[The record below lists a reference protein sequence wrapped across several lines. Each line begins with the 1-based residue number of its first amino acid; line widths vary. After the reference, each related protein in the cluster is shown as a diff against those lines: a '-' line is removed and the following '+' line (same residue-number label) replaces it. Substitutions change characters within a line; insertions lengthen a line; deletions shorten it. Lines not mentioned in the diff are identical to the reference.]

1 MTLQDSHTSRF
12 LYERLFRGPLF
23 RHRTVILVTHHVNLV
38 LPGTDYLVKMHDGQ
52 IQHQGSIV
60 DLRNKNILESIVSLA
75 HEGEAGREEEV
86 FHRESEVSEVG
97 ETIHLLPGR
106 NDKTPRKLIEDE
118 KREVGS
124 VKWSIYKTYLK
135 AS

>member
-23 RHRTVILVTHHVNLV
+23 KHRTVILVTHHVNLV
-38 LPGTDYLVKMHDGQ
+38 LPGADYLVKMHDGQ
-52 IQHQGSIV
+52 IQHQGGIV
-60 DLRNKNILESIVSLA
+60 DLRNKNILESIVSLE
-75 HEGEAGREEEV
+75 HEGEAGRKEEV
-86 FHRESEVSEVG
+86 NHRESEVEEVE

-106 NDKTPRKLIEDE
+106 KSKNPRKLIEDE
-118 KREVGS
+118 RREVGS

>member
-1 MTLQDSHTSRF
+1 MSLQDSHTSRF

-23 RHRTVILVTHHVNLV
+23 KHRTVILVTHHVNLV
-38 LPGTDYLVKMHDGQ
+38 LPGADYLVKMYDGQ

-60 DLRNKNILESIVSLA
+60 DLRNRNILESIVSLE
-75 HEGEAGREEEV
+75 HEGEAGREEDI
-86 FHRESEVSEVG
+86 FRRESEVSEVG
-97 ETIHLLPGR
+97 GTVNLLTGR
-106 NDKTPRKLIEDE
+106 NSKSPRKLIEDE